1 MYELQKTKFK
11 SMKKH
16 SRGGY
21 KIFLNTFQIFLI
33 CLSHLHI
40 TFQVIFFSS
49 RIKVANPEPILPP
62 PFHVANQNTVFAL
75 YCPLGTASNITIC

>member
-1 MYELQKTKFK
+1 MLEFFMYELQKTKFK

-49 RIKVANPEPILPP
+49 RIKVGNPEPILPP
-62 PFHVANQNTVFAL
+62 L
-75 YCPLGTASNITIC
+75 SM

>member
-1 MYELQKTKFK
+1 MLEFFMYELQKTKFK

-40 TFQVIFFSS
+40 TF
-49 RIKVANPEPILPP
+49 
-62 PFHVANQNTVFAL
+62 
-75 YCPLGTASNITIC
+75 